1 MGGMGGMPQD
11 MSMMGMSGGHPMGV
25 PEMQQNLP
33 MQLSNSY
40 QNQTGGFQPNGTM
53 SSMGGSMG
61 MQQSGPMGFNNQQPM
76 AMQSMQQGAGGPGMQ
91 QLMEKMHQ
99 MQAKMSQMQEMMGDQ
114 RDYIERRDAW
124 LETRASQLDRRFQ
137 KVEVLS
143 DRLYAMVK
151 SFEGTDLGAVPREV
165 KKALDMHLD
174 TVRSGPMSPNGPM
187 ALRDASMDSND
198 FPSPPVGNAEP
209 FDMFDD
215 MAPSPSSPPT
225 NRQMSNSGAVVPHG
239 ENGRIDSIVKDIKH
253 SMETLNHHAQSTP
266 QITRML
272 WRMDLNLR
280 QLTGTANNLP
290 NQGQGNAS
298 SGAPSASRSKATTV
312 RDGSKAH

>member
-1 MGGMGGMPQD
+1 MPQD

-40 QNQTGGFQPNGTM
+40 QNQGQTGGFQPNGTM
-53 SSMGGSMG
+53 STMGGSMG
-61 MQQSGPMGFNNQQPM
+61 MQQGGPMGFNNQQPM
-76 AMQSMQQGAGGPGMQ
+76 AMQSMQQGAGGPGMN
-91 QLMEKMHQ
+91 QLMEKMQQ

-143 DRLYAMVK
+143 DRLYAMVR

-165 KKALDMHLD
+165 KKALDMHMD
-174 TVRSGPMSPNGPM
+174 TVRSGGVSPGGQM
-187 ALRDASMDSND
+187 ALRDASMESND
-198 FPSPPVGNAEP
+198 FPSPPAGNAEP

-215 MAPSPSSPPT
+215 MAPTPSSPPT
-225 NRQMSNSGAVVPHG
+225 NRQQMSSSGAVVPHS
-239 ENGRIDSIVKDIKH
+239 ESGRIDGIVKDIKH

-290 NQGQGNAS
+290 NNGNAATNS
-298 SGAPSASRSKATTV
+298 SGAPSASRSKSTTNA
-312 RDGSKAH
+312 RDSSKA

>member
-11 MSMMGMSGGHPMGV
+11 MSMMGMSGMSGMSGGHPMGV

-40 QNQTGGFQPNGTM
+40 QNHGQTGGFQPNGTM
-53 SSMGGSMG
+53 STMGGSMG
-61 MQQSGPMGFNNQQPM
+61 MQQGGPMGFNNQQPM
-76 AMQSMQQGAGGPGMQ
+76 AMQSMQQGAGGPGMN
-91 QLMEKMHQ
+91 QLMEKMQQ

-143 DRLYAMVK
+143 DRLYAMVR

-165 KKALDMHLD
+165 KKALDMHMD
-174 TVRSGPMSPNGPM
+174 TVRSAGVSPSGQM
-187 ALRDASMDSND
+187 ALRDASMESND
-198 FPSPPVGNAEP
+198 FPSPPAGNAEP

-215 MAPSPSSPPT
+215 MAPTPSSPPT
-225 NRQMSNSGAVVPHG
+225 NRQMSSSGAVVSSG
-239 ENGRIDSIVKDIKH
+239 ESGRIDGIVKDIKH

-290 NQGQGNAS
+290 NNGNAQTNS
-298 SGAPSASRSKATTV
+298 SGAPP
-312 RDGSKAH
+312 